1 MRRWRLIAAR
11 RLSTALTLTAA
22 MVAGCSEPTRDPN
35 ESLIPTQPAAVKPS
49 GTVEE
54 RIKAAEEA
62 AAQKDY
68 AKAIKPLEDAILIDA
83 KDRRVLALLARY
95 GAAHAR
101 DIAKTDPGQAYKQIV
116 SAGVYLRMLQREHPD
131 ATPEEKQLL
140 LDVLYDEAAAHAK
153 SMRMEETLGALR
165 EAVGAGFRDFDKIR
179 GDADWKEMLEY
190 PEFKKEFD
198 EIAKTQ
204 KPS

>member
-1 MRRWRLIAAR
+1 MTKFRTLMLAGLAALLPLQALAEPVTLK
-11 RLSTALTLTAA
+11 LSFFGPDTE
-22 MVAGCSEPTRDPN
+22 VN
-35 ESLIPTQPAAVKPS
+35 
-49 GTVEE
+49 
-54 RIKAAEEA
+54 
-62 AAQKDY
+62 Y